1 MLSRLVVKEK
11 FIKNRYI
18 YFPNVCKLVNMLL
31 LKINQICQ
39 NL

>member
-1 MLSRLVVKEK
+1 VLSRLVVKEK